1 MTPIEAKQ
9 LKRWLDDNGA
19 IMTASVELGSYV
31 VMIRNYRNIAF
42 GESKDDFEAAIR
54 EAQHLFDEQVI
65 RAAKRATRVVG
76 EA

>member
-1 MTPIEAKQ
+1 MTPIQAKQ

-19 IMTASVELGSYV
+19 IMSASVELGSWI
-31 VMIRNYRNIAF
+31 VMIRNDRNVAF
-42 GESKDDFEAAIR
+42 GESADDFEAAIR

-76 EA
+76 LA

>member
-1 MTPIEAKQ
+1 MTPIEARQ
-9 LKRWLDDNGA
+9 FKRWLEDNGA
-19 IMTASVELGSYV
+19 IMTASVELGEFI
-31 VMIRNYRNIAF
+31 VMIRNDRNIAF
-42 GESKDDFEAAIR
+42 GESKEDFEAAIR